1 MEVNLP
7 PQVSLPQQNTQQ
19 QNLGSTAEAGA
30 TQTLQK
36 SPDNVVTATTQA
48 SESNIREEDA
58 LRRESR
64 AGQDLAPPT
73 FEDLRVSGLKT
84 RVGYDNIQE
93 TVYLEILQP
102 NTEEVLSRIPSE
114 SLLEYL
120 ASQAETIP
128 DDAKRLESSA

>member
-7 PQVSLPQQNTQQ
+7 PQVTLPQQNSQQ

-36 SPDNVVTATTQA
+36 TPDNVVTATTQS
-48 SESNIREEDA
+48 SETSVRDEDA

-64 AGQDLAPPT
+64 ADQEIAPPT
-73 FEDLRVSGLKT
+73 FNDLKASGLKT
-84 RVGYDNIQE
+84 RVGYDNVQE

-120 ASQAETIP
+120 ADQVDQVTQGDRAV
-128 DDAKRLESSA
+128 KESA